1 MPMRRL
7 LPFLVLASVTP
18 ALGQGQPRLK
28 TDTGEIAVE
37 TVARGLNHPW
47 GAAFLPDGRM
57 LVTERIGRLRI
68 MARDGQVSPPLDGVP
83 RVVSRGQGGL
93 LDVALDPAFAQ
104 NRLVYLSYAEARD
117 GGAATAAGRGRLNDA
132 GTALEGFTVIFRQ
145 EPAVSGGNHFGSRL
159 AFTPDGKLFISTGD
173 RFKFD
178 PAQDLS
184 SHLGKLIRIN
194 PDGSVPPD
202 NPFVNRKDAKP
213 EIWSYG
219 HRNAQGLAVQPETG
233 VLWEGEFGPLGGD
246 EINLPE
252 PGKNYGW
259 PLVSWGKHYDGR
271 EIPNPPTRP
280 DLVDA
285 VHHWTP
291 AISFSGMA
299 FYTGDAFPGWR
310 GNLLLAGL
318 ASQTL
323 TRLTIEGRR
332 VTGEERIRIGTRI
345 RHVVPG
351 PDGLVYLLTDE
362 DNGRVLRLSP
372 AAGAR

>member
-1 MPMRRL
+1 MLRF

-68 MARDGQVSPPLDGVP
+68 MANDGQVSPPLDGVP
-83 RVVSRGQGGL
+83 RVISRGQGGL

-184 SHLGKLIRIN
+184 SHIGKLIRIN

-233 VLWEGEFGPLGGD
+233 VLWEGEFGP
-246 EINLPE
+246 
-252 PGKNYGW
+252 
-259 PLVSWGKHYDGR
+259 
-271 EIPNPPTRP
+271 
-280 DLVDA
+280 
-285 VHHWTP
+285 
-291 AISFSGMA
+291 
-299 FYTGDAFPGWR
+299 
-310 GNLLLAGL
+310 
-318 ASQTL
+318 
-323 TRLTIEGRR
+323 
-332 VTGEERIRIGTRI
+332 
-345 RHVVPG
+345 
-351 PDGLVYLLTDE
+351 
-362 DNGRVLRLSP
+362 
-372 AAGAR
+372 

>member
-1 MPMRRL
+1 MLRF

-68 MARDGQVSPPLDGVP
+68 MANDGQVSPPLDGVP
-83 RVVSRGQGGL
+83 RVISRGQGGL

-184 SHLGKLIRIN
+184 SHIGKLIRIN

-252 PGKNYGW
+252 AGKNYGW

-280 DLVDA
+280 DLADA
-285 VHHWTP
+285 VRHWTP

-299 FYTGDAFPGWR
+299 FYAGDAFPGWR

-323 TRLTIEGRR
+323 ARLSIEGRR

-362 DNGRVLRLSP
+362 DSGRVLRLSP
-372 AAGAR
+372 AAAAR

>member
-1 MPMRRL
+1 MLRF

-18 ALGQGQPRLK
+18 AFGQGQPRLK
-28 TDTGEIAVE
+28 SDMGEIAVE

-57 LVTERIGRLRI
+57 LVTERVGRLRI
-68 MARDGQVSPPLDGVP
+68 MAKDGQVSPPLDGVP

-159 AFTPDGKLFISTGD
+159 AFTLDGKLFISTGD

-184 SHLGKLIRIN
+184 SHIGKLIRIN

-252 PGKNYGW
+252 AGKNYGW

-323 TRLTIEGRR
+323 ARLSIEGRR

-345 RHVVPG
+345 RHVLPG

>member
-1 MPMRRL
+1 MLRL
-7 LPFLVLASVTP
+7 VAFAALLLVTP
-18 ALGQGQPRLK
+18 AAAQGPQRVKSESGDIL
-28 TDTGEIAVE
+28 VE
-37 TVARGLNHPW
+37 TVARGLSHPW

-57 LVTERIGRLRI
+57 LVTERSGRLRVLGT
-68 MARDGQVSPPLDGVP
+68 DGRLSPPLAGVP
-83 RVVSRGQGGL
+83 RVVAQGQGGL

-104 NRLVYLSYAEARD
+104 NRLVYLTYAEPRE
-117 GGAATAAGRGRLNDA
+117 GGAATAAGRGRLNEA
-132 GTALEGFTVIFRQ
+132 ASALESFQVIFRQ

-159 AFTPDGKLFISTGD
+159 AFAPDGKLFVSLGE

-184 SHLGKLIRIN
+184 THLGKLIRIN

-202 NPFVNRKDAKP
+202 NPFVGRQGARP

-219 HRNAQGLAVQPETG
+219 HRNPQGLAVQPGTG
-233 VLWEGEFGPLGGD
+233 LLWEGEFGPLGGD

-252 PGKNYGW
+252 PGRNYGW

-271 EIPNPPTRP
+271 TIPSPRSRP
-280 DLVDA
+280 DLADA
-285 VHHWTP
+285 VRHWVP

-299 FYTGDAFPGWR
+299 FYTGEAFPAWR

-318 ASQTL
+318 ASEAL
-323 TRLTIEGRR
+323 TRLAIDGQRI
-332 VTGEERIRIGTRI
+332 TGEERIALGTRI
-345 RHVVPG
+345 RHVVSG

-372 AAGAR
+372 APAAPR

>member
-1 MPMRRL
+1 MLRF
-7 LPFLVLASVTP
+7 LPLLVLASVTP

-57 LVTERIGRLRI
+57 LVTERVGRLR
-68 MARDGQVSPPLDGVP
+68 MMGKDGQVSPPLDGVP

-93 LDVALDPAFAQ
+93 LDVALDPAFTQ

-117 GGAATAAGRGRLNDA
+117 GWAATAAGRGRLNDA

-145 EPAVSGGNHFGSRL
+145 EPAVSGGHHFGSRL
-159 AFTPDGKLFISTGD
+159 AFAPDGKLFISTGD

-184 SHLGKLIRIN
+184 SHIGKLIRIN

-202 NPFVNRKDAKP
+202 NPFANRKDARP
-213 EIWSYG
+213 ETWSYG
-219 HRNAQGLAVQPETG
+219 HRNTQGLAIQPETG
-233 VLWEGEFGPLGGD
+233 ALWEGEFGPLGGD

-271 EIPNPPTRP
+271 DIPNPPTRP
-280 DLVDA
+280 DLADA
-285 VHHWTP
+285 VRHWTP

-299 FYTGDAFPGWR
+299 FYAGDAFPGWR

-323 TRLTIEGRR
+323 ARLSIEGRR

-351 PDGLVYLLTDE
+351 PDGFVYLLTDE

-372 AAGAR
+372 AGGAR

>member
-1 MPMRRL
+1 MRRF

-18 ALGQGQPRLK
+18 ALGQGQPRHK
-28 TDTGEIAVE
+28 TAPGEIAVE

-68 MARDGQVSPPLDGVP
+68 MAKDGQVSPPLDGVP

-132 GTALEGFTVIFRQ
+132 GMALEGFTVIFRQ

-194 PDGSVPPD
+194 PNGSVPPD
-202 NPFVNRKDAKP
+202 NPFVGRKDAKP

-252 PGKNYGW
+252 AGKNYGW

-299 FYTGDAFPGWR
+299 FYAGDAFPGWR

-323 TRLTIEGRR
+323 ARLSIEGRR

-362 DNGRVLRLSP
+362 DSGRVLRLSP

>member
-1 MPMRRL
+1 MRRF

-68 MARDGQVSPPLDGVP
+68 MARDGQLSLPLDGVP

-184 SHLGKLIRIN
+184 SHIGKLIRIN

-252 PGKNYGW
+252 AGKNYGW

-323 TRLTIEGRR
+323 ARLSIEGRR
-332 VTGEERIRIGTRI
+332 VTGEERIRVGTRI

-372 AAGAR
+372 SAGAR

>member
-1 MPMRRL
+1 MLRF
-7 LPFLVLASVTP
+7 LPLLVLASVTP

-37 TVARGLNHPW
+37 IVARGLNHPW

-68 MARDGQVSPPLDGVP
+68 MANDGQVSPPLEGVP

-252 PGKNYGW
+252 AGKNYGW

-271 EIPNPPTRP
+271 EIPNPSTRP

-323 TRLTIEGRR
+323 ARLSIEGRR

-362 DNGRVLRLSP
+362 DSGRVLRLSP

>member
-1 MPMRRL
+1 MLRF
-7 LPFLVLASVTP
+7 LPLLVLASVTP

-47 GAAFLPDGRM
+47 GATFLPDGRM

-68 MARDGQVSPPLDGVP
+68 MAKDGQVSPPLDGVP

-117 GGAATAAGRGRLNDA
+117 GGAAATAAGRGRLNDA

-184 SHLGKLIRIN
+184 SHIGKLIRIN

-252 PGKNYGW
+252 AGKNYGW

-299 FYTGDAFPGWR
+299 FYAGDAFPGWR

-323 TRLTIEGRR
+323 ARLSIEGRR

-372 AAGAR
+372 SAGAR